1 MYSLHVTGKTPFH
14 FPNAVSSYTKY
25 RPQTWFLNKR
35 VLLPLAGN
43 NVLRVAVG
51 GSGFLL

>member
-14 FPNAVSSYTKY
+14 FPNAVSSYTNT
-25 RPQTWFLNKR
+25 RPQIWFHPKR
-35 VLLPLAGN
+35 VLLPPAGN
-43 NVLRVAVG
+43 TVLCVAAG